1 MCEHSAVPLCLP
13 NNCKW
18 DEKTS
23 KYSKNEDQER
33 TRLHVINTALEQLT
47 AIEGG
52 AKKIKTLFSQL
63 TLFCYLIII
72 MLFADDDKY

>member
-1 MCEHSAVPLCLP
+1 MCQHSAVPLCLP

-23 KYSKNEDQER
+23 KYSKNYDQER
-33 TRLHVINTALEQLT
+33 TRLQVMNPALEQLT
-47 AIEGG
+47 AIKGG
-52 AKKIKTLFSQL
+52 AKKIKTLFSQS

-72 MLFADDDKY
+72 LLFADVDNY

>member
-23 KYSKNEDQER
+23 KYSKNEDEER
-33 TRLHVINTALEQLT
+33 TRLHVINTALKQLT
-47 AIEGG
+47 AIKGG
-52 AKKIKTLFSQL
+52 AKKNKTTFFSA

-72 MLFADDDKY
+72 LLFADVDSY